1 MQTTKSKLSSRLK
14 KIAWIVFIF
23 TCTLLAALYMFQEK
37 LIFQPTSLKADYAF
51 KFNQSFEE
59 FTIPTTD
66 GEQLNAL
73 VFSPA
78 DSSKGLIFYFH
89 GNAGNLQRWG
99 QYAIDFT
106 KLGYTVLMIDY
117 RGYGKSTGTPGE
129 KEFYQDASTV
139 LTWAQQQLTFTKL
152 IFYGRSLGAAVAS
165 QLATQHTPN
174 LLILETPFDEL
185 AGVVNPPMQAMLSWI
200 PLRYQFPNKL
210 HLPQIACPKIIF
222 HGTNDWVVPLRSAEK
237 LKPLL
242 TSSDQFFLIEGG
254 SHRNLREFDTYHQH
268 LAEVLQ

>member
-23 TCTLLAALYMFQEK
+23 TCTLLAVLYMFQEK

-117 RGYGKSTGTPGE
+117 GYTRRKRILSGCKHCIDVGPATAHLYKTYFLRALVGCSRCFSARHTAHT
-129 KEFYQDASTV
+129 
-139 LTWAQQQLTFTKL
+139 
-152 IFYGRSLGAAVAS
+152 
-165 QLATQHTPN
+165 QLAHSRN
-174 LLILETPFDEL
+174 
-185 AGVVNPPMQAMLSWI
+185 S
-200 PLRYQFPNKL
+200 LR
-210 HLPQIACPKIIF
+210 
-222 HGTNDWVVPLRSAEK
+222 
-237 LKPLL
+237 
-242 TSSDQFFLIEGG
+242 
-254 SHRNLREFDTYHQH
+254 
-268 LAEVLQ
+268 